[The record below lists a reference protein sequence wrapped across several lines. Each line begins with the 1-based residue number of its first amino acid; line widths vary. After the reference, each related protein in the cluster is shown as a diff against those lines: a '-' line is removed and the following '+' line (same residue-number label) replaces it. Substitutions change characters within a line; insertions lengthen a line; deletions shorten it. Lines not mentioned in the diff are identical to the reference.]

1 MILQFLFNFFATL
14 FLLQFY
20 LKNVNHKILF
30 DNNLLG
36 FGSTNKTKTG
46 SGIIFSIILLINY
59 SFYFYDF
66 NSYDLLPNRYYIFLI
81 SIIFLTTISYLDDLK
96 PVEPRFRL
104 TSQIIVI
111 YFSLS
116 LLNLYYFNLPLKIM
130 IFLYLI
136 FWVYI
141 MNITNFIDGS
151 DGYLSVNAISFL
163 FGILIINYF
172 LPEKYFSYYLAIVL
186 LPILLSFIYFNKP
199 KAKLY
204 MGDTGSILIGYILGF
219 CLLEIISTE
228 YWYLAI
234 SLYSYP
240 ILDCSFTILKKIY
253 SGKSVFNRNFSYF
266 FQLPI
271 VKSQKNNSKVL
282 GISILYNLLNL
293 VIIYFVLKFN
303 NSLIVGIS
311 IILSLLK
318 LNIFTKIK
326 S

>member
-36 FGSTNKTKTG
+36 FGSTKKTKTG
-46 SGIIFSIILLINY
+46 SGIVFSIILLTNY

-66 NSYDLLPNRYYIFLI
+66 NLYGSLPNRYYIFLI
-81 SIIFLTTISYLDDLK
+81 SIIFLTTISYIDDLK

-104 TSQIIVI
+104 TSQIIII

-116 LLNLYYFNLPLKIM
+116 LVNLYYFDLPFKLM

-163 FGILIINYF
+163 SGILIINYF

-204 MGDTGSILIGYILGF
+204 MGDTGSILIGYIFGF
-219 CLLEIISTE
+219 CLLEIISSE

-234 SLYSYP
+234 SLCSYP
-240 ILDCSFTILKKIY
+240 ILDCTFTILKKIY

-266 FQLPI
+266 FQIPI
-271 VKSQKNNSKVL
+271 VKSQKNNYKVL
-282 GISILYNLLNL
+282 VISIFYNLLNL
-293 VIIYFVLKFN
+293 TILFSALKFN
-303 NSLIVGIS
+303 NPSIVIISVIFTLI
-311 IILSLLK
+311 K
-318 LNIFTKIK
+318 LRIFTKIK